1 MVPYWEAT
9 HHPSLSPSLLLVVL
23 KKWNTITWLKDNNF
37 VINTSSFLLQSVLCL
52 SPFPPV
58 SNMCIWEW
66 SNRETKLYTVRI
78 SIVSC
83 AQAGLLHI
91 TTIYEFQYHPCMLVD
106 FFLKYTPQYPR
117 DIFSQIH
124 PYHYMVKVISPCGGT
139 YYMK

>member
-1 MVPYWEAT
+1 M
-9 HHPSLSPSLLLVVL
+9 
-23 KKWNTITWLKDNNF
+23 
-37 VINTSSFLLQSVLCL
+37 
-52 SPFPPV
+52 
-58 SNMCIWEW
+58 
-66 SNRETKLYTVRI
+66 VRI

-124 PYHYMVKVISPCGGT
+124 PYHPVEVPTI
-139 YYMK
+139 